1 MVRTLVPRARRIRLA
16 LICVAVPAIVA
27 AGCGDDASKAGSS
40 GSGSDAGGQTNS
52 SPCHTDAKPET
63 EPAVKDG
70 ADVEAVVAKRT
81 KPEVVVPKKAATEL
95 LSTDIIEGTGE
106 PIGEGADVTVQYVG
120 VSQSDCKE
128 FDSSWERGEPASFNL
143 AGVIEGW
150 STGLVGM
157 KPGGRRHLVIPAE
170 LAYGDDASG
179 GQPAGTLVFVVDLIS
194 SAAPLAAD
202 PAALSAAE
210 SRGKPAVAVPN
221 PLPTELTSTDDVV
234 GTGTEVKDGMQVV
247 AHYVG
252 VTADG
257 QEFDSSWSRNEP
269 VTFGLDEVIPGWTKG
284 LPGMKVG
291 GRRTLV
297 IPADLAYG
305 TDASSGRP
313 TGTLIFVIDLV
324 GAG

>member
-1 MVRTLVPRARRIRLA
+1 
-16 LICVAVPAIVA
+16 
-27 AGCGDDASKAGSS
+27 
-40 GSGSDAGGQTNS
+40 
-52 SPCHTDAKPET
+52 
-63 EPAVKDG
+63 
-70 ADVEAVVAKRT
+70 
-81 KPEVVVPKKAATEL
+81 
-95 LSTDIIEGTGE
+95 
-106 PIGEGADVTVQYVG
+106 
-120 VSQSDCKE
+120 
-128 FDSSWERGEPASFNL
+128 
-143 AGVIEGW
+143 
-150 STGLVGM
+150 
-157 KPGGRRHLVIPAE
+157 
-170 LAYGDDASG
+170 
-179 GQPAGTLVFVVDLIS
+179 VVDLIS

-234 GTGTEVKDGMQVV
+234 GTGTEVKDGMKVV